1 MKRSILLILLTAAL
15 LCGCSEQ
22 GVTGEVE
29 AVIRVQPSETAGKVL
44 EVPVSLGQTVKA
56 GDVLAVLDDTAA
68 RFTYE
73 QMEQTLLKKQA
84 VLEDLQEGAAKEQI
98 QQGRN
103 TVTIAAAEYQ
113 DAQLR
118 LQRAQTELARQTT
131 LWESGALPQSTLERY
146 QDEVTAAEK
155 AITVAAAQHDTAQQQ
170 LNYLLEEQVSE
181 PQLRSAVADVT
192 IAESQLAQ
200 LQTELDKYKITAQ
213 ADGVIISL
221 LVREGELVTA
231 GTDIADISSS
241 SEQYLV
247 VYWPVKRLNQVTYG
261 QQVAIVY
268 DGQQETGTIS
278 FLDIHQ
284 QYTPKDQQNSLN
296 KNQESVKM
304 KVRLAE
310 DTALK
315 PGQQAQVMLLESNDN
330 K

>member
-1 MKRSILLILLTAAL
+1 MKKSLWLILLAAVL

-29 AVIRVQPSETAGKVL
+29 AVIRVQPSEAAGKVV

-68 RFTYE
+68 RFAYE

-84 VLEDLQEGAAKEQI
+84 VLDDLQEGAAKEQI

-103 TVTIAAAEYQ
+103 AVTIAATEYN

-118 LQRAQTELARQTT
+118 LQRAQTELARQTA
-131 LWESGALPQSTLERY
+131 LWENGALPQSTLERY
-146 QDEVTAAEK
+146 QDDVTAAEK
-155 AITVAAAQHDTAQQQ
+155 AVTIAAAQHDTAEQQ
-170 LNYLLEEQVSE
+170 LNYLLKEQVSE
-181 PQLRSAVADVT
+181 PQLRSALADVT

-221 LVREGELVTA
+221 LVREGEMVA
-231 GTDIADISSS
+231 VGTDIADISSK

-247 VYWPVKRLNQVTYG
+247 VYWPVKRLDQVDYG
-261 QQVAIVY
+261 QQVAVVY

-278 FLDIHQ
+278 YLDVHQ

-304 KVRLAE
+304 KVRLPE
-310 DTALK
+310 ETALK
-315 PGQQAQVMLLESNDN
+315 PGQQAQVMLLDSTDE